1 MASDPIHQGNS
12 LVPLLKK
19 GASEWPY
26 MARTSIG
33 PGNYSIV
40 SKNYRFIQ
48 YNDNTAELYDR
59 INDPNEWYNLINNPD
74 LSDVIEEHRN
84 KIPNQ
89 RHEIL
94 GDGSLGHESYSFSE
108 KSVLYPKLEF
118 IIKLPK
124 MRVPICNSLFFI
136 LLELISN
143 STQGQLTPENIKF
156 TRQGVQRMIFD
167 EDQSI
172 TISKLN
178 PKILLD

>member
-1 MASDPIHQGNS
+1 MCIRDSDLPVQLLDIYPTLLELSGLASDPIHQGNS
-12 LVPLLKK
+12 LVPILKK

-26 MARTSIG
+26 VARTSIG

-74 LSDVIEEHRN
+74 LTDVIEEHRN

-89 RHEIL
+89 RHGIL

-108 KSVLYPKLEF
+108 KG
-118 IIKLPK
+118 
-124 MRVPICNSLFFI
+124 I
-136 LLELISN
+136 LDPN
-143 STQGQLTPENIKF
+143 
-156 TRQGVQRMIFD
+156 
-167 EDQSI
+167 
-172 TISKLN
+172 
-178 PKILLD
+178 